1 MPPSSD
7 PLSLAWLDGDLKL
20 PHMPKFTP
28 RKPNRRDKSSRQIS
42 KLFGDAPKLMEKK
55 ALPEEATKDEDLPF
69 EEDPALY
76 PHDLKAIMKPALI
89 FGLRVSTL
97 ISRDKIMR
105 QRKPETVSEDEAP
118 DSTIVQRKRALDHA
132 KLVTEQ
138 LDQRSSKRICLKH
151 PRNIPDD
158 EAETFKFTELPSE
171 IRDMIYTFYFT
182 NSSGEKPILMW
193 AFKIKNVKIK
203 GDFYSAAEKVYY
215 TVNNLSFSIKE
226 CVRNSILGNMDD
238 FHVGM
243 IRKMTIDIPYVY
255 PRGLR
260 DPIISL

>member
-1 MPPSSD
+1 MAPSSG
-7 PLSLAWLDGDLKL
+7 PLPLAWLDGGLKL

-42 KLFGDAPKLMEKK
+42 KLFRDAPKLIEKK
-55 ALPEEATKDEDLPF
+55 ALPEKATKEEDLPF

-76 PHDLKAIMKPALI
+76 PHDLKGIMKPALI
-89 FGLRVSTL
+89 FGLQVSTL

-105 QRKPETVSEDEAP
+105 QRKPETISEDEAP

-138 LDQRSSKRICLKH
+138 LDQRSSKRICVKR

-158 EAETFKFTELPSE
+158 EAEIFRFTELPSE

-182 NSSGEKPILMW
+182 NSSGEKPSLMW
-193 AFKIKNVKIK
+193 AFKIKNMKIK
-203 GDFYSAAEKVYY
+203 GDFYNAAEKIYY
-215 TVNNLSFSIKE
+215 TVNNWSFSIKE
-226 CVRNSILGNMDD
+226 CVRNSILGNVDD

-243 IRKMTIDIPYVY
+243 IRKMTIDIP
-255 PRGLR
+255 
-260 DPIISL
+260 